1 MENSGGFFPQT
12 FSLSKHNMI
21 NEEIDRH
28 ESMPRLNAKFP
39 QSQGNPVHFRTKNAM
54 IGYQKENLAEKT
66 QKKIQKRQMKN
77 RAKKTG

>member
-1 MENSGGFFPQT
+1 MLPRGKKIRYVSLRCHFLHLRSKSMENSGGFFPQT

-39 QSQGNPVHFRTKNAM
+39 QSQGNPVHFRTKM
-54 IGYQKENLAEKT
+54 LC
-66 QKKIQKRQMKN
+66 
-77 RAKKTG
+77 